1 MAQNPKVTKKVSTT
15 LTVKGL
21 YSRDGQIVLP
31 DDEGV
36 MDLLALASMFHNMD
50 VKITIKAEEQEED
63 EEE

>member
-21 YSRDGQIVLP
+21 YSRDGQIILP

-36 MDLLALASMFHNMD
+36 MDLLALASMFHNME
-50 VKITIKAEEQEED
+50 VKITIKAEEQDDD
-63 EEE
+63 E

>member
-36 MDLLALASMFHNMD
+36 MDLLALASMFHGMD
-50 VKITIKAEEQEED
+50 IKVRIKAEENEED
-63 EEE
+63 ED

>member
-21 YSRDGQIVLP
+21 YSRDGQIILP

-36 MDLLALASMFHNMD
+36 MDLLALASMFHGMD
-50 VKITIKAEEQEED
+50 IKVTIKAEENEED
-63 EEE
+63 ED

>member
-1 MAQNPKVTKKVSTT
+1 MAQNPKVTKKTSLT
-15 LTVKGL
+15 LSVKGL
-21 YSRDGQIVLP
+21 YSKDGQIVLP

-50 VKITIKAEEQEED
+50 VKITIKAEENEED

>member
-31 DDEGV
+31 DDEGI
-36 MDLLALASMFHNMD
+36 MDLLALASMFHGME
-50 VKITIKAEEQEED
+50 VKVTIRAEENED